1 LDVRAVGGSFRD
13 DERERKRE
21 GWEERGGRSE
31 EGGARREEE
40 GYICLDVCL
49 SLS

>member
-1 LDVRAVGGSFRD
+1 MSAQ
-13 DERERKRE
+13 
-21 GWEERGGRSE
+21 WEEASEMMRGKGREKDGRSE